1 MILDPFVV
9 DGDVAFKKAETLVT
23 EELRDAVV
31 LHIHAIDLP
40 VGPVDDALGQVM
52 ADEAVHAEDED
63 SFHRDSLMQRQRSIA
78 DAVG

>member
-1 MILDPFVV
+1 
-9 DGDVAFKKAETLVT
+9 
-23 EELRDAVV
+23 
-31 LHIHAIDLP
+31 
-40 VGPVDDALGQVM
+40 M